1 MSVVERRRWWQPV
14 DAIAAVCGL
23 SARHLQRRVRA
34 AFGYGPKTLTRI
46 LRMQR
51 AVVLARRGTPFAEV
65 SATAGYADQA
75 HLARDVKALAG
86 VPLGRLLS
94 S

>member
-1 MSVVERRRWWQPV
+1 MALATATSPV
-14 DAIAAVCGL
+14 AKIAARCGL
-23 SARHLQRRVRA
+23 SDRQLLRRSKT

-51 AVVLARRGTPFAEV
+51 AVGLARAGSPFATV

-75 HLARDVKALAG
+75 HLAREVRAMAG
-86 VPLGRLLS
+86 VPLSVLINS
-94 S
+94 